1 MFFIFFHSKEKN
13 ENSNVLLFCNSLQ
26 LQLIDRIV
34 EQLEKVGLTEYEA
47 KIYLSLLRSRF
58 NSATLLAER
67 SEVPRTK
74 IYTVLESLKRKGRI
88 KIYSCSPLLF
98 KPVDPVKIFEKYR
111 KNYEK
116 LLDSIRSML
125 ER

>member
-1 MFFIFFHSKEKN
+1 M
-13 ENSNVLLFCNSLQ
+13 
-26 LQLIDRIV
+26 DRIV
-34 EQLEKVGLTEYEA
+34 EQLEKVELTEYEA

-58 NSATLLAER
+58 NSTTLLAER
-67 SEVPRTK
+67 SGVPRTK

-88 KIYSCSPLLF
+88 KIYSGSPLLF